1 MSNAFLQIADAER
14 SLIKTSK
21 IAVPF
26 PHPRPP
32 KDAQYKL
39 QYSKPASINAVG
51 SYPLKIA
58 TRTGEEMC
66 IDLAVIMPSAI
77 FQEKD
82 YLNYRYLYKRAYYLA
97 CIAAGL
103 KDDKSHRFKLNF
115 DYFNGNRLLPVVL
128 VRGSRD
134 GSKGDSSASEFQIR
148 IMPAIS
154 DDVFRADKLLP
165 VKNCVRLK
173 PGDNLASVSEA
184 PPTPFYNASV
194 RNDCLITSY
203 LKLLHGASGHCEAF
217 RDACILGRIWLRQR
231 GLTSDTSKG
240 GFGNFE
246 WAALVALLLQR
257 SGKEGM
263 PVVSTGYSSYQL
275 FKATLQYLAS
285 KDLSKHPQS
294 FGVKVVI
301 LPTSDGTP
309 VFFDGPRGVN
319 ILYKMTPWSYE
330 LLRQEARSS
339 IAMLNENIFDQFTP
353 TFILRAD
360 HPLHR
365 YDLLARIPISALGL
379 SSSGEDLDQELDRI
393 CRKMY
398 SCLSRGLTDRVSL
411 ISIMTPE
418 EDPWELGSRR
428 SPHVRDGN
436 LLIGFLMDPTNANR
450 AVDHGPP
457 AESKKEAASYRQFWG
472 DKAELRRF
480 KDGSILESLVWPTKD
495 SPLSIFERIVQHVM
509 TRHLGAP
516 VAENVTFIGDSFD
529 HMLPGGGHGVQP
541 GVGLFQPM
549 MSAFRTLETDMRA
562 LENLPLSLRHV
573 QASDPQLRYASIEV
587 PLLGSGRPMSQPAD
601 VVIQF
606 EGSAR
611 WPDELIAIQR
621 IKIAFLLKLGELLEE
636 AIDGLSARVGL
647 ENESSSIR
655 NQSFLDVVYSTGAAF
670 RIRIHHDREQ
680 TLIERRLK
688 DKSLDGA
695 AREEAAH
702 GVAEYKRD
710 FLRSPAHTQAIQNL
724 STRFPMFS
732 PSIRLVKKWFASHL
746 LTTHFSPELIELLVV
761 RTFLQPYP
769 WQAPSSPMTGFL
781 RTLLFLSRW
790 DWRNEPLIVDL
801 SGEMKSEEFSAIT
814 TRFEAWR
821 KIDPALN
828 RVVLFAASSNDPE
841 GTTWTDNAHPPVV
854 VATRMTALAKAA
866 SQTVKQQGVDLEPE
880 SLFVS
885 PLTDYDFVLR
895 LSPQF
900 TKDGQRRKDKGGPKA
915 QYKNLQLQAT
925 SAEERELVGYQ
936 SVTLFLAELKDV
948 YGHAITFFYDENGGD
963 VVAGLWNPSTA
974 RRAWK
979 VKLGY
984 STVPVFKK
992 MKAAKEDEDTADVEI
1007 NKEGIL
1013 SEIARLGGDI
1023 MRKIEVNRQ

>member
-1 MSNAFLQIADAER
+1 MQITNAER
-14 SLIKTSK
+14 SLIKSSK
-21 IAVPF
+21 IAIPF
-26 PHPRPP
+26 SRPRPP

-58 TRTGEEMC
+58 TRTGEELC

-82 YLNYRYLYKRAYYLA
+82 YLNYRYLHKRAYYLA

-103 KDDKSHRFKLNF
+103 KDEKSHRFKLSF
-115 DYFNGNRLLPVVL
+115 DYLNGNHLLPVVL
-128 VRGSRD
+128 VRGNGD
-134 GSKGDSSASEFQIR
+134 GIKGDSSASQFQIR

-154 DDVFRADKLLP
+154 DGVFRADKLLP

-173 PGDNLASVSEA
+173 PGDDSASVSEA
-184 PPTPFYNASV
+184 SPTPFYNASV
-194 RNDCLITSY
+194 RNDCLVTSY
-203 LKLLHGASGHCEAF
+203 LTLLHGASGHCEAF

-231 GLTSDTSKG
+231 GLSSDVSEG

-246 WAALVALLLQR
+246 WAAMVALLLQG

-263 PVVSTGYSSYQL
+263 PIVSTGYSSYQL
-275 FKATLQYLAS
+275 FKAMLQYLAS

-294 FGVKVVI
+294 FGVKAVI
-301 LPTSDGTP
+301 LPTTDGTP

-319 ILYKMTPWSYE
+319 ILYKMTPWSYG

-339 IAMLNENIFDQFTP
+339 IAMLNENIFDQFVP

-360 HPLHR
+360 PPLYR
-365 YDLLARIPISALGL
+365 YDLLARIPVSSLGL
-379 SSSGEDLDQELDRI
+379 PSSGEDTDEELDRI
-393 CRKMY
+393 CRKVY
-398 SCLSRGLTDRVSL
+398 SCLSRGLTDRVSI

-418 EDPWELGSRR
+418 DHAWDLGSRR
-428 SPHVRDGN
+428 SSQVRDDY
-436 LLIGFLMDPTNANR
+436 LLIGFLVDPANANR

-457 AESKKEAASYRQFWG
+457 AASKKEAALYRQFWG

-480 KDGSILESLVWPTKD
+480 KDGSILESVVWSNKD
-495 SPLSIFERIVQHVM
+495 SPLSVFDQIVQHVM
-509 TRHLGAP
+509 TRHLGLS

-529 HMLPGGGHGVQP
+529 HMLPGGSHGVQP
-541 GVGLFQPM
+541 GVGAFQPT

-562 LENLPLSLRHV
+562 LESLPLSLRHV
-573 QASDPQLRYASIEV
+573 QAADPQLRYASIDV
-587 PLLGSGRPMSQPAD
+587 PLLGSGRPMPQPAD

-611 WPDELIAIQR
+611 WPDDLIAIQR
-621 IKIAFLLKLGELLEE
+621 TKIAFLLKLGELLEE
-636 AIDGLSARVGL
+636 AVDGLSARVGL
-647 ENESSSIR
+647 ESESSGIF
-655 NQSFLDVVYSTGAAF
+655 NQSFLDVLYPTGAAF
-670 RIRIHHDREQ
+670 RIRTYHDREQ

-695 AREEAAH
+695 AREEAAITL
-702 GVAEYKRD
+702 AAYKRD
-710 FLRSPAHTQAIQNL
+710 FLRSPTHTQTIQNL

-746 LTTHFSPELIELLVV
+746 LATHLNPELIELLVA
-761 RTFLQPYP
+761 RAFLQPYP

-821 KIDPALN
+821 KIDPVLN
-828 RVVLFAASSNDPE
+828 RVVLFVASSNDPE
-841 GTTWTDNAHPPVV
+841 GTTWTDNAHPPLV

-866 SQTVKQQGVDLEPE
+866 SQSVKQQGVNIEPE
-880 SLFVS
+880 SLFLS

-900 TKDGQRRKDKGGPKA
+900 TRDGQRRKNKGGPRA
-915 QYKNLQLQAT
+915 QYKNLQLQAA
-925 SAEERELVGYQ
+925 SVEERELVGYQ
-936 SVTLFLAELKDV
+936 PVTLFLAELKDV

-963 VVAGLWNPSTA
+963 VVAGLWNPGTA

-979 VKLGY
+979 VKLDY
-984 STVPVFKK
+984 STMPVSKK
-992 MKAAKEDEDTADVEI
+992 TKTANEEEDSVDVEI

-1013 SEIARLGGDI
+1013 SEIARLGGDLV
-1023 MRKIEVNRQ
+1023 RKIEANRR